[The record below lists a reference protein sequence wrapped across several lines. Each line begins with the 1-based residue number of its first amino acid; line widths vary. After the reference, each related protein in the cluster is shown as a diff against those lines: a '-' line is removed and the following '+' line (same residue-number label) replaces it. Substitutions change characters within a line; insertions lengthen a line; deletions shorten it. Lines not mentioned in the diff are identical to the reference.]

1 MDEMKSLVIMVLGA
15 LLLMGA
21 LAGGSMYRDYKESEC
36 AMQNGYE
43 QVHVEGHGYLWKKAN
58 P

>member
-1 MDEMKSLVIMVLGA
+1 MDEVKSLVIMVLGA

-21 LAGGSMYRDYKESEC
+21 LAGGSMYRDYSENVA

-43 QVHVEGHGYLWKKAN
+43 QRVEGDCILWKKVS